1 MSKRFKSPN
10 GPFHMQFD
18 GLHAQ
23 IKSKHAKTRTVR
35 SLLVSHLFVELWR
48 IIEDDKS
55 FDKTIFNQ
63 LSESERDFMAY
74 ALKRCKVES
83 REFEK
88 AYNLS
93 IGHHIDRLNMIQS
106 AIKIGNDAPE
116 LKTEMKQILDKLYDK
131 GLYITIEKMSFPIM
145 LNINNRV
152 SQHQYRY
159 TFSRPVDLSKFEIGL
174 GSISMYYSW
183 MAITAERGNNKF
195 RIIWPTGTTTQT
207 FTITIPDGTYEMKDL
222 NNYLQWWSIQNNL
235 YLTNSTTGANYYFI
249 SVAAN
254 PSSYDVQFTMQ
265 PYKAVSGYTAAAG
278 ALAFSTSGYTPQIQI
293 VDSGTNSFSSIVGLS
308 QGTYPPAQQA
318 TLYSVLSDLVPQ
330 IDPVSSVIV
339 GVSNLQNPLASNNQ
353 VLHSFTSGFGGLIT
367 TSQGQGISYCPMQG
381 TTNELLVSFYDDRM
395 LPLKITDPN
404 LCVRLL
410 IRPKKSDIMDF

>member
-1 MSKRFKSPN
+1 
-10 GPFHMQFD
+10 
-18 GLHAQ
+18 
-23 IKSKHAKTRTVR
+23 
-35 SLLVSHLFVELWR
+35 
-48 IIEDDKS
+48 
-55 FDKTIFNQ
+55 
-63 LSESERDFMAY
+63 
-74 ALKRCKVES
+74 
-83 REFEK
+83 
-88 AYNLS
+88 
-93 IGHHIDRLNMIQS
+93 
-106 AIKIGNDAPE
+106 
-116 LKTEMKQILDKLYDK
+116 
-131 GLYITIEKMSFPIM
+131 MSFPIM

-152 SQHQYRY
+152 SQHQYKY

-195 RIIWPTGTTTQT
+195 RIIWPTGATTQT
-207 FTITIPDGTYEMKDL
+207 FTITIPDGTYEMADL

-249 SVAAN
+249 SVTAN
-254 PSSYDVQFTMQ
+254 PSSYDIQFTMQ
-265 PYKAVSGYTAAAG
+265 PYKAVSGYTAASG

-293 VDSGTNSFSSIVGLS
+293 IDSGTNSFSSIVGLS

-353 VLHSFTSGFGGLIT
+353 VLHSFTSAGVGFGGLIT